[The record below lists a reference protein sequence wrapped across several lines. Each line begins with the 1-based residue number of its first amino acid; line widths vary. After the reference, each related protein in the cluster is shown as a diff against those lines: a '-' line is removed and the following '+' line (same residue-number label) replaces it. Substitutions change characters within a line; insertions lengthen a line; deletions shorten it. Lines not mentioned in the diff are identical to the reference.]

1 MFRSVLFRVAALLL
15 LFSVGVCLAQDI
27 GEALFH
33 PDNVTQD
40 QQCPDNGSASDCF
53 CCCAHVLPVAIP
65 YTEPEARFSFVETPA
80 PKFTVDLPPARLL
93 RPPRA

>member
-1 MFRSVLFRVAALLL
+1 MIRCVLFRVAALLL

-27 GEALFH
+27 SDSLLH
-33 PDNVTQD
+33 KDNIAQD
-40 QQCPDNGSASDCF
+40 QSCPDNSPGGDCF

-65 YTEPEARFSFVETPA
+65 HVEPEARFTFVETPA
-80 PKFTVDLPPARLL
+80 PRFIVDLPPARLL